1 MTLWNGRV
9 PALALTA
16 ALLCGAP
23 ALAADAK
30 KSGKETTASFGT
42 LTPVPAAEA
51 KAQAEKWL
59 KAAGKFDA
67 TAFAAIW
74 DSPDKAIVEKVAATL
89 ILGEPRAADL
99 MKLARDVDSPPI
111 EGVPALLKDSK
122 DSYFKANM
130 TLAYAKALANRKVYE
145 DALDALR
152 LVKADQVVDPAAY
165 FFHRAVCEH
174 GLMMQPEATD
184 TIARLLD
191 DVTDVPERYKMVAA
205 LMHFDMLTWQDKDLG
220 WIARKMD
227 MIQRRL
233 DQTRGGEKTQKIQ
246 REVVVRLGEIIK
258 ELENKKK
265 GGGGGSN
272 GGNCPSGG
280 KQDGPNNMQPGNPLD
295 DSRLG
300 GITGPGN
307 VNNKKFK
314 EIAAVW
320 GKLPE
325 KERAKA
331 LVELTRDLPPKYRDA
346 IEQYLKNISNDNKK

>member
-16 ALLCGAP
+16 ALLCGGP
-23 ALAADAK
+23 AFAADTVK
-30 KSGKETTASFGT
+30 KSADKETASFGT
-42 LTPVPAAEA
+42 LRSASVDEA
-51 KAQAEKWL
+51 RTQAEKWL
-59 KAAGKFDA
+59 KGTGKYDA
-67 TAFAAIW
+67 KAFAAVW
-74 DSPDKAIVEKVAATL
+74 DSADKSVVEKVGETFTLGDPKAAEL
-89 ILGEPRAADL
+89 L
-99 MKLARDVDSPPI
+99 KVARDTDSPPV
-111 EGVPALLKDSK
+111 EGVPALIKDSK
-122 DSYFKANM
+122 DPYFKSNF
-130 TLAYAKALANRKVYE
+130 TLVYAKALANRKVYE
-145 DALDALR
+145 DALEALR
-152 LVKADQVVDPAAY
+152 LVKPDQVTDPAAY
-165 FFHRAVCEH
+165 FFHKAVCEH

-191 DVTDVPERYKMVAA
+191 DVSDVPERYKMVAA

-227 MIQRRL
+227 IIQRRL

-246 REVVVRLGEIIK
+246 REVVVRLSEMIK

-265 GGGGGSN
+265 GNCNCS
-272 GGNCPSGG
+272 GGNCPNGG
-280 KQDGPNNMQPGNPLD
+280 KQDGPNNMQPGSPLD

-300 GITGPGN
+300 GISGPGAI
-307 VNNKKFK
+307 NNKKFK

-331 LVELTRDLPPKYRDA
+331 LVELTKDLPPKYREA
-346 IEQYLKNISNDNKK
+346 IEAYLRGIAQDKR